1 MNNRRLTEEELFEI
15 IKIAI
20 SDRLGIDTELI
31 TPESKLIDDLDA
43 DSLDLVELVMFFE
56 EEFDI
61 NISDEA
67 FEEIIIVKDIIYH
80 LKKILESE
88 TH

>member
-20 SDRLGIDTELI
+20 SDRLGIDSELI

-67 FEEIIIVKDIIYH
+67 FEEIIIVRDIAYH
-80 LKKILESE
+80 LKKILDNE

>member
-80 LKKILESE
+80 LKKILENE